1 MEEEKWKKWNGGI
14 QIIISHLPFGK
25 MEQEKIEN
33 ISFAFP
39 IFHLGIWKNVRRKNG
54 KCVFKNKRL
63 QWEIMLG
70 FNISFQGRQN
80 TAQYGYG
87 YGLFRSASFPDDS
100 FQSFKTMQMLSLPMS
115 CLCLGGTSSTHLLGL
130 FLSHFHLNVTSA
142 CAIKVTSPSSSHS
155 PLSSLKPSLSSNYP
169 STSISPIFLVS
180 SFC

>member
-1 MEEEKWKKWNGGI
+1 MLCLPGQTMVGFKLSFCLGKWKNWKIFLRG
-14 QIIISHLPFGK
+14 QIMVGL
-25 MEQEKIEN
+25 
-33 ISFAFP
+33 
-39 IFHLGIWKNVRRKNG
+39 
-54 KCVFKNKRL
+54 
-63 QWEIMLG
+63 
-70 FNISFQGRQN
+70 
-80 TAQYGYG
+80 GYG
-87 YGLFRSASFPDDS
+87 RFKCASFPDDT
-100 FQSFKTMQMLSLPMS
+100 FQSFKTMQMLSLPVS